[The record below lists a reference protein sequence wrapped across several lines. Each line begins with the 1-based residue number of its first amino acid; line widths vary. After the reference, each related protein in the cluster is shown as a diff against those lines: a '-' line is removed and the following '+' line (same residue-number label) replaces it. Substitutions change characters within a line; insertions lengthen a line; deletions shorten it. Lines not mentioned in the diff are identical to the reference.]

1 MTGIVLQGVQVIWI
15 ASWLLSFLVSLRSA
29 SLSSLAPY
37 LSCTSC
43 LSMAS
48 SCSWSLSLLS

>member
-1 MTGIVLQGVQVIWI
+1 MTGVVLQGVQVIWI